1 MTAKRA
7 KSVSPLPLF
16 QLIFATLVLAFG
28 YLYTVSYACLRG
40 TVDCFY
46 TPLHLTEFAP
56 YRYRLLAPAIPNL
69 LTPNSSPLVMLLV
82 DAAVHTVLI
91 AIALPALFLWLRRW
105 MSSDRA
111 VNGILIMALCFTV
124 AFHYYP
130 SFSTSII
137 EFAVLCALLA
147 NLEKSFA
154 ICIVLVIVDSFNR
167 ETALMLVAIYGVWH
181 GWAGKYRTLTLFAIW
196 AAITG
201 GLHLVL
207 GAAPH
212 IYGLEGT
219 LSLNLDSL
227 PRAVIFNLSFIP
239 LWIMTA
245 RKYRHSPPRLKRL
258 VWVAAIYGLSV
269 LVGASWEEV
278 RVQLP
283 ILPLVMPIILSDGL
297 TRIEPESEPAEETAA
312 VSQQS

>member
-1 MTAKRA
+1 MTTNQATSSYR
-7 KSVSPLPLF
+7 LPTF
-16 QLIFATLVLAFG
+16 QLAFATIVIAFN
-28 YLYTVSYACLRG
+28 YLYTVSYSCLRG

-46 TPLHLTEFAP
+46 TPLHMTEFAP

-69 LTPNSSPLVMLLV
+69 LTPNSTPLVMLLV

-91 AIALPALFLWLRRW
+91 AIALPTLFLWLRRW
-105 MSSDRA
+105 MTSDRA
-111 VNGILIMALCFTV
+111 ASGILIMSLCFTV

-137 EFAVLCALLA
+137 EFAILCILLA

-154 ICIVLVIVDSFNR
+154 ICVVLVILDSFNR

-181 GWAGKYRTLTLFAIW
+181 GWAGKYRTLALFVIW
-196 AAITG
+196 GAITG

-212 IYGLEGT
+212 VYGLDGT
-219 LSLNLDSL
+219 LSLNLDAF
-227 PRAVIFNLSFIP
+227 PRAVIFNLPFIP

-245 RKYRHSPPRLKRL
+245 RKYRSSSLRLKRL
-258 VWVAAIYGLSV
+258 LWVAAVYGLSV
-269 LVGASWEEV
+269 LAGAAGRSAG
-278 RVQLP
+278 
-283 ILPLVMPIILSDGL
+283 STSYFASGHADYFK
-297 TRIEPESEPAEETAA
+297 
-312 VSQQS
+312 